1 MNAKLVVFG
10 LVTVLA
16 LSSCASSKGGVETE
30 STPSS
35 ESTQSK
41 QELAR
46 GHVVEACRLNLGY
59 VQFFGTEAALN
70 EIKKA
75 AKLDPTYFQY
85 IEAHLFTTSYAK
97 SGLGDVAYDEYMLQG
112 SKIDA
117 LCLTANEG

>member
-1 MNAKLVVFG
+1 MNAKLIVFG
-10 LVTVLA
+10 LVSVLA
-16 LSSCASSKGGVETE
+16 LSSCASSTGEAE
-30 STPSS
+30 S
-35 ESTQSK
+35 ESIPSN
-41 QELAR
+41 QELAW

-75 AKLDPTYFQY
+75 AKLDPTYFEY

-97 SGLGDVAYDEYMLQG
+97 SGLGDFDEFLLQG